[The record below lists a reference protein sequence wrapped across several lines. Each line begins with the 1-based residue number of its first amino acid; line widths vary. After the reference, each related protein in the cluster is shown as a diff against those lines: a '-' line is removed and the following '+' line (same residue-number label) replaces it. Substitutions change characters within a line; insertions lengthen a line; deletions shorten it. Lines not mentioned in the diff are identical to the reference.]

1 MWLFL
6 VNLER
11 MFGMISRLFL
21 PSPGSFEGPLSPR
34 EKMVP
39 QAAGEEKDGLQN
51 INLKTTT
58 SNVNTSR
65 SVDTVHHNPVL
76 SANN

>member
-1 MWLFL
+1 MGL
-6 VNLER
+6 
-11 MFGMISRLFL
+11 
-21 PSPGSFEGPLSPR
+21 
-34 EKMVP
+34 
-39 QAAGEEKDGLQN
+39 QAADEEKDGLQN